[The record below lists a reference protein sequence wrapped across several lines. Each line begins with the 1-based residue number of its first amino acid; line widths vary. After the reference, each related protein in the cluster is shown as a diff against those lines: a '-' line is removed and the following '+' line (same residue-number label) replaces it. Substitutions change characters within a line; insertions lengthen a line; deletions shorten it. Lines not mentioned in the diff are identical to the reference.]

1 MQKMK
6 FRIYPIFIF
15 SLCLLLPS
23 SIKALSPAEILNR
36 ESECTSIELAEAK
49 EDGSLTKVECFDSYQ
64 DAKNSMNNSSI
75 DNLVILENRVIID
88 AKYAVIDYDIDYPSW
103 HRGYILLYTSS
114 TNNIA
119 AAYIR
124 GGTPDEAAMI
134 DFDYNTKRVKI
145 KVAGIT
151 GWINKYDDSLK
162 LYDIIPI
169 SWVKT
174 FQYYKVENDTLTHYL
189 PGNVYGTKGQYAI
202 NIDKKPSMLNDGIY
216 YSYDGNYFYTCLL
229 YTSPSPRD

>member
-114 TNNIA
+114 TNNIE

-174 FQYYKVENDTLTHYL
+174 FQYYKVSFPTL
-189 PGNVYGTKGQYAI
+189 
-202 NIDKKPSMLNDGIY
+202 
-216 YSYDGNYFYTCLL
+216 
-229 YTSPSPRD
+229 

>member
-49 EDGSLTKVECFDSYQ
+49 EDGSFTKVECFDSYQ

-88 AKYAVIDYDIDYPSW
+88 AKYAVIDYDIDYPSQ
-103 HRGYILLYTSS
+103 HRHFTKQTS
-114 TNNIA
+114 
-119 AAYIR
+119 
-124 GGTPDEAAMI
+124 D
-134 DFDYNTKRVKI
+134 KI
-145 KVAGIT
+145 KF
-151 GWINKYDDSLK
+151 K
-162 LYDIIPI
+162 
-169 SWVKT
+169 
-174 FQYYKVENDTLTHYL
+174 
-189 PGNVYGTKGQYAI
+189 
-202 NIDKKPSMLNDGIY
+202 
-216 YSYDGNYFYTCLL
+216 
-229 YTSPSPRD
+229 